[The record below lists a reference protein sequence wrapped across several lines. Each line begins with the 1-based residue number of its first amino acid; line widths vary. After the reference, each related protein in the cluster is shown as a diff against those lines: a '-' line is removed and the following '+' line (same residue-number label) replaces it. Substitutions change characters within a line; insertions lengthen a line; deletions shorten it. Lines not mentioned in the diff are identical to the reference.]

1 MEFLSKYSDCLS
13 NWQFSVA
20 PGPQAVAAFGLL
32 STGAFYIVW
41 KALTFIRVI
50 LSLFVLPGKPVCYSP
65 SIGISKGIV
74 TDG

>member
-13 NWQFSVA
+13 NWQFNVA
-20 PGPQAVAAFGLL
+20 PGPQAVAALGLL
-32 STGAFYIVW
+32 STGAFYVVW

-65 SIGISKGIV
+65 PIECFKSIV
-74 TDG
+74 TGG